1 MATPTLVLLH
11 VSPWSER
18 VRWTF
23 DHHGLAY
30 EKIAHVPVIGERRLR
45 RLVGGRVR
53 PATVPLLIDGETVL
67 TDSWSIATH
76 ADRLGAGASLF
87 PAARLDEVRRWA
99 ELADVTMARG
109 RALLVAA
116 MLRDPAALDE
126 SMPPGVPKWLRRLL
140 RPINRRGTLWFGRKY
155 GVTLDDLTAH
165 EDALRAG
172 LDALRAGLGD
182 SSYLLG
188 DFSYADI
195 ATATMLQGVL
205 PVADEY
211 IRLGPAT
218 RAAWTHA
225 ELAAQYPDLL
235 RWRDELYRRHRRRP
249 VD

>member
-30 EKIAHVPVIGERRLR
+30 KTIAHVPVMGERRLR

-53 PATVPLLIDGETVL
+53 PATVPLLLDGETVL
-67 TDSWSIATH
+67 TDSWSIATY
-76 ADRLGAGASLF
+76 ADRIGAGPPLF
-87 PAARLDEVRRWA
+87 PADRLDEVRRWT
-99 ELADVTMARG
+99 ELADTTMARG
-109 RALLVAA
+109 RALIVAA

-126 SMPPGVPKWLRRLL
+126 SMPPGMPGWLRRLL
-140 RPINRRGTLWFGRKY
+140 RPINRRGTLWFARKY
-155 GVTLDDLTAH
+155 GVNLDELPAH
-165 EDALRAG
+165 EAGMRAG

-182 SSYLLG
+182 ASYLLG
-188 DFSYADI
+188 EFSYADI
-195 ATATMLQGVL
+195 AAATMLQGVL
-205 PVADEY
+205 PVADAY

-225 ELAAQYPDLL
+225 GLAGEYPDLL
-235 RWRDELYRRHRRRP
+235 RWRDSLYLRHRRRA
-249 VD
+249 